1 MIDYRATAIKQLT
14 EHNIRPSLQRIAI
27 YEYLLE
33 KRSHPTV
40 EEIHSALCP
49 SIPTLSKTTVYNVLK
64 NLVENKIVLSLNIDD
79 KNMRYDAD
87 ISDHTHLKCEVCKRL
102 FDIPQP
108 KFIGGELECY
118 KINKV
123 HIYCWGICP
132 ECHSKIE
139 NKAVI

>member
-1 MIDYRATAIKQLT
+1 MIDYRATAIKELT

-27 YEYLLE
+27 YEYLLA

-40 EEIHSALCP
+40 EEIHSALSP
-49 SIPTLSKTTVYNVLK
+49 QIPTLSKTTVYNVLK

-79 KNMRYDAD
+79 KYVRYDAD
-87 ISDHTHLKCEVCKRL
+87 VSDHTHLKCEMCKRL

-108 KFIGGELECY
+108 RFEGDSLDSY

-123 HIYCWGICP
+123 HIYCWGVCP
-132 ECHSKIE
+132 ECYSGIE
-139 NKAVI
+139 DKTGI